1 MPKFTIVTLERY
13 AHAST
18 YEVEA
23 ETVEEAIRMIKANEV
38 DYESTSIESDGDD
51 EFIEVMD
58 IEDENGRSLEAPKDP
73 EPNCTRM
80 TFEIV
85 TCEIWDEAAV
95 TAVAE
100 EFQNRYTSYIGIDS
114 ACLDVYENV
123 YVEPYVDEGHD
134 DDDED

>member
-38 DYESTSIESDGDD
+38 DYEQTSIESDGDD

-58 IEDENGRSLEAPKDP
+58 IEDEDGNTIEAPEDP

-80 TFEIV
+80 TFEII
-85 TCEIWDEAAV
+85 TNTIWDEAAV

-100 EFQNRYTSYIGIDS
+100 EFQNRYTGYIGIDS

-123 YVEPYVDEGHD
+123 YVAPYVDDNHD
-134 DDDED
+134 DDDDD